1 MYDLLVIN
9 QILGNGINRFA
20 YDLKS
25 TRCIM
30 EGQISNMTL
39 SKYINWS
46 LCD

>member
-30 EGQISNMTL
+30 EGHLVRCLATDL
-39 SKYINWS
+39 KYD
-46 LCD
+46 LK